1 MESKDELKEID
12 HKNCTCYHFG
22 DTTGDLDI
30 DSNYIL
36 LDEKSSKNEY
46 ENILIHDVLYKTF
59 TSAKR
64 LHIRF
69 NNAMQ
74 FMIGLNLF

>member
-1 MESKDELKEID
+1 M
-12 HKNCTCYHFG
+12 
-22 DTTGDLDI
+22 